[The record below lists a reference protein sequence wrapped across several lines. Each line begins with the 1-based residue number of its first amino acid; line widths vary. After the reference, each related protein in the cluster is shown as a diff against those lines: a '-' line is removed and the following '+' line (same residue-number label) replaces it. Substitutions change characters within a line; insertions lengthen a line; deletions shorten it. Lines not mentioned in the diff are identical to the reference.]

1 MEWLFALSGG
11 EISTILMP
19 GIKLLVPR
27 ASLNAISKNSSASES
42 YLFGIMLWT
51 VALATA
57 GPIQFKSM
65 N

>member
-1 MEWLFALSGG
+1 MTA
-11 EISTILMP
+11 TLMP
-19 GIKLLVPR
+19 GIKLLAPR

-42 YLFGIMLWT
+42 YVFGIMLWT
-51 VALATA
+51 VDFATV